1 MDPVLKWSFLGV
13 GLFAVAVMLLLLRRP
28 LRLLRA
34 GGKATGEVTGNS
46 EEVHAG
52 SKGPARTYFFPQIA
66 YTTAKGERVTFKS
79 ASGGA
84 RPLPV
89 GTPVKLVYDPA
100 QPSDAMVSSP
110 VAMWLF
116 PILVLVFGS
125 PFLALGVWGL
135 MQ

>member
-1 MDPVLKWSFLGV
+1 M
-13 GLFAVAVMLLLLRRP
+13 
-28 LRLLRA
+28 
-34 GGKATGEVTGNS
+34 
-46 EEVHAG
+46 
-52 SKGPARTYFFPQIA
+52 
-66 YTTAKGERVTFKS
+66 FKS

-89 GTPVKLVYDPA
+89 GTRVKLVYDPA
-100 QPSDAMVSSP
+100 RPSDAIVNSP

-125 PFLALGVWGL
+125 PFLALGVWGF